1 MSKSRPRKPGRI
13 AASKLKHRVVKK
25 KDPCAAIKAI
35 HKIEIDDLR
44 TAAGIVGQVLVHF
57 GAGVAVAREAS
68 SPGSTAQIFA
78 TPSDIAIF
86 TDLLLKSTVTNL
98 ATLNWETQPTTRN
111 FVCSRA
117 FDHGKLAY
125 QTQLGPLTF
134 AVILDTLR
142 VIQEICPPGGAGGG
156 KVCAF

>member
-1 MSKSRPRKPGRI
+1 MAKPRPRKRPI
-13 AASKLKHRVVKK
+13 VKALVKHRPVKK
-25 KDPCAAIKAI
+25 HDPCAAVRASCKVEMDNL
-35 HKIEIDDLR
+35 K
-44 TAAGIVGQVLVHF
+44 TAAGIVAQVLVHF
-57 GAGVAVAREAS
+57 GAGVAVARETT

-86 TDLLLKSTVTNL
+86 TDLLLKSVVTHL
-98 ATLNWETQPTTRN
+98 AALNWDTQPTTRN
-111 FVCSRA
+111 FVCARA